1 MQIRNKR
8 MKLHLQDLLPHWSM
22 KGQRRSDAARSLLES
37 GRIRRPRL
45 HRSCPPV
52 VATSARCT
60 SVHWTKKKKKENR
73 DTLVKRLYSHRS
85 GQTFFFS
92 RQQKKTC
99 EFCVIISEY
108 KQVKTL
114 RLSFNIFPLNPTE
127 KGNISEKRRKFP
139 HKLPLSTE
147 NRIERICWN
156 W

>member
-22 KGQRRSDAARSLLES
+22 KGRRRSDAARSLLES

-60 SVHWTKKKKKENR
+60 SVHWTKKRKPR
-73 DTLVKRLYSHRS
+73 HVS
-85 GQTFFFS
+85 QTALLAPIWSNIFFS

-114 RLSFNIFPLNPTE
+114 RLSFNIFPLNTTE

-139 HKLPLSTE
+139 HKFPL
-147 NRIERICWN
+147 RIWRICWN
-156 W
+156 WSNQN